1 MSLFSVSREE
11 AAARDADD
19 PLSGFRDRFDLP
31 SDLYMDGNSLGPVS
45 TDAERTLDRV
55 VDEWRERG
63 IEGWTDG
70 EQPWWHYAE
79 YLGERLAPYVGADPE
94 EVVVANSTTVNIHT
108 LIGTFLDHVA
118 DTPGAVDDAESPVD
132 GHESRSDS
140 LARQNASRSV
150 DATGN
155 VVVVNELDFPTDHYA
170 IRAQFRQR
178 GLDPDEHLRLVESR
192 DGRTIA
198 QGDIEAAMD
207 DDVGILFMPTALYR
221 SGQLFDVE
229 ALTDL
234 AHDHGALAGFD
245 AAHSVGAVP
254 HEFGAAGVDFAVWC
268 SYKYLNAGPGAIAGL
283 YVNERYHGLT
293 PALPGW
299 WGNEKESQFDLELTY
314 TPEQS
319 AGAWQVGTV
328 PMLSAAPLE
337 GSLDLLDEAG
347 IDQIREKSLELTE
360 LLVTLV
366 EDLSAAGYDYAVGT
380 PVDDARR
387 GGHVAVEH
395 PDADRVSQ
403 ALRER
408 GVVVDYRPPNV
419 IRICPAPLYVGYAD
433 VFDVAD
439 HLRGVIDEG
448 AHREFGASEGVS

>member
-1 MSLFSVSREE
+1 MSVFSVSREA
-11 AAARDADD
+11 AAARDEED
-19 PLSGFRDRFDLP
+19 PLSDFRERFDVP
-31 SDLYMDGNSLGPVS
+31 GAQYMDGNSLGPVS

-63 IEGWTDG
+63 IEGWTAG
-70 EQPWWHYAE
+70 EQPWWEYAE
-79 YLGERLAPYVGADPE
+79 YLGDRLAPYVGADPE
-94 EVVVANSTTVNIHT
+94 EVVIANSTTVNIHT

-118 DTPGAVDDAESPVD
+118 DTPGAVEDSPV
-132 GHESRSDS
+132 E
-140 LARQNASRSV
+140 AS
-150 DATGN
+150 GN
-155 VVVVNELDFPTDHYA
+155 VVVANELDFPTDHYA
-170 IRAQFRQR
+170 IRAQFEQR
-178 GLDPDEHLRLVESR
+178 GLDPDEQFRVVESR

-198 QGDIEAAMD
+198 AEDVAAAVD

-229 ALTDL
+229 RLTEL

-245 AAHSVGAVP
+245 AAHTVGVVP
-254 HEFGAAGVDFAVWC
+254 HAFSAADVDFAVWC

-299 WGNEKESQFDLELTY
+299 WGNEKESQFDLEMEY
-314 TPEQS
+314 TPEPS

-337 GSLDLLDEAG
+337 GSLDLLDEAD
-347 IDQIREKSLELTE
+347 IERVREKSLALTE
-360 LLVTLV
+360 LLSTLV
-366 EDLSAAGYDYAVGT
+366 ADLGDAGYEYRVGT
-380 PVDDARR
+380 PRADERR

-403 ALRER
+403 ALRDS

-419 IRICPAPLYVGYAD
+419 VRICPAPLYIGFED
-433 VFDVAD
+433 VYDVAET
-439 HLRGVIDEG
+439 LKTVIDEG
-448 AHREFGASEGVS
+448 AHEAFTASEGVS

>member
-1 MSLFSVSREE
+1 MPDFSVSRED

-19 PLSGFRDRFDLP
+19 PLADFRERFDLP

-45 TDAERTLDRV
+45 SDAERTLDRV
-55 VDEWRERG
+55 IEEWRDGG
-63 IEGWTDG
+63 IEGWTEG
-70 EQPWWHYAE
+70 EQPWWEYAE
-79 YLGERLAPYVGADPE
+79 YLGERLAPYVGADPD
-94 EVVVANSTTVNIHT
+94 EVVITNSTTVNIHT

-118 DTPGAVDDAESPVD
+118 DVPAQ
-132 GHESRSDS
+132 S
-140 LARQNASRSV
+140 L
-150 DATGN
+150 DATDALPGDASGN
-155 VVVVNELDFPTDHYA
+155 VVVANELDFPTDHYA

-198 QGDIEAAMD
+198 QADIAAAMD
-207 DDVGILFMPTALYR
+207 DDVGMLFMPTALYR
-221 SGQLFDVE
+221 SGQLFDVD
-229 ALTDL
+229 ALTEL
-234 AHDHGALAGFD
+234 AHDHDALAGFD
-245 AAHSVGAVP
+245 AAHTVGAVP
-254 HEFGAAGVDFAVWC
+254 HEFSAADVDFAVWC

-314 TPEQS
+314 TPAQS
-319 AGAWQVGTV
+319 AGAWQIGTV

-347 IDQIREKSLELTE
+347 IDRIREKSLALTD
-360 LLVTLV
+360 LLRTLV
-366 EDLSAAGYDYAVGT
+366 ADLGDAGYEYSVGT
-380 PVDDARR
+380 PAAHERR

-403 ALRER
+403 ALRDR

-419 IRICPAPLYVGYAD
+419 IRICPAPLYVSFED
-433 VFDVAD
+433 VFDVAQT
-439 HLRGVIDEG
+439 LQAVIDEG
-448 AHREFGASEGVS
+448 AHEQFEATEGVS

>member
-1 MSLFSVSREE
+1 MSSPFSIDRED

-19 PLSGFRDRFDLP
+19 PLAAFRDRFDVP
-31 SDLYMDGNSLGPVS
+31 SELYMDGNSLGPIS
-45 TDAERTLDRV
+45 DDAERTLDRV

-63 IEGWTDG
+63 IEGWTEG
-70 EQPWWHYAE
+70 EQPWWEYAE
-79 YLGERLAPYVGADPE
+79 HLGERLAPYVGADPD
-94 EVVVANSTTVNIHT
+94 EVVIANSTTVNIHS

-118 DTPGAVDDAESPVD
+118 DVPARAMDAPDAVADSPVD
-132 GHESRSDS
+132 
-140 LARQNASRSV
+140 AS
-150 DATGN
+150 GN
-155 VVVVNELDFPTDHYA
+155 VVVANELDFPTDHYA

-192 DGRTIA
+192 DGRTIEREDVA
-198 QGDIEAAMD
+198 AAMD
-207 DDVGILFMPTALYR
+207 DDVGILFMPTVLYR
-221 SGQLFDVE
+221 SGQLFDVD

-254 HEFGAAGVDFAVWC
+254 HEFAAADVDFAVWC
-268 SYKYLNAGPGAIAGL
+268 SYKYLNAGPGSIAGL

-299 WGNEKESQFDLELTY
+299 WGNEKASQFDLELTY

-319 AGAWQVGTV
+319 AGAWQIGTV

-347 IDQIREKSLELTE
+347 IDRVRAKSLELTD
-360 LLVTLV
+360 LLATLV
-366 EDLSAAGYDYAVGT
+366 EDLSEAGYEYSVGT
-380 PVDDARR
+380 PAENTRR

-408 GVVVDYRPPNV
+408 DVVVDYRPPNV

-433 VFDVAD
+433 VYDVAEQ
-439 HLRGVIDEG
+439 LRAVIDEG
-448 AHREFGASEGVS
+448 AHEAFTASEGVS

>member
-1 MSLFSVSREE
+1 MSLFSVSRED

-19 PLSGFRDRFDLP
+19 PLSEFRERFDLP

-45 TDAERTLDRV
+45 EDAERTLDRV

-70 EQPWWHYAE
+70 EQPWWNYAE

-94 EVVVANSTTVNIHT
+94 EVVIANSTTVNIHT

-118 DTPGAVDDAESPVD
+118 DTPGAVPDEDSPVD
-132 GHESRSDS
+132 
-140 LARQNASRSV
+140 AS
-150 DATGN
+150 GN

-198 QGDIEAAMD
+198 QEDIRDAMD

-229 ALTDL
+229 ALTEL

-254 HEFGAAGVDFAVWC
+254 HEFGAADVDFAVWC

-299 WGNEKESQFDLELTY
+299 WGNEKESQFDLELAY

-319 AGAWQVGTV
+319 AGAWQVGTI

-347 IDQIREKSLELTE
+347 IEQIWEKSLELTN
-360 LLVTLV
+360 LLATLV

-439 HLRGVIDEG
+439 HLRAVIDEG
-448 AHREFGASEGVS
+448 ASEEFEAIEGLS

>member
-19 PLSGFRDRFDLP
+19 PLSGFRERFDLP
-31 SDLYMDGNSLGPVS
+31 SDLYMDGNSLGPISV
-45 TDAERTLDRV
+45 DAERTLDRV

-79 YLGERLAPYVGADPE
+79 YLGERLAPYVGADPD
-94 EVVVANSTTVNIHT
+94 EVVIANSTTVNIHT

-118 DTPGAVDDAESPVD
+118 DTPGAVPVEESPVD
-132 GHESRSDS
+132 
-140 LARQNASRSV
+140 AS
-150 DATGN
+150 GN
-155 VVVVNELDFPTDHYA
+155 VVVANELDFPTDHYA

-178 GLDPDEHLRLVESR
+178 GLDPDAHLRLVESR

-198 QGDIEAAMD
+198 QADIEAAMD

-221 SGQLFDVE
+221 SGQLFDVA
-229 ALTDL
+229 ALTEL

-245 AAHSVGAVP
+245 AAHTVGAVP
-254 HEFGAAGVDFAVWC
+254 HEFGAADVDFAVWC
-268 SYKYLNAGPGAIAGL
+268 SYKYLSAGPGSIAGL
-283 YVNERYHGLT
+283 YVNERYHGLA

-299 WGNEKESQFDLELTY
+299 WGNEKGSQFDLELAY
-314 TPEQS
+314 TPERS
-319 AGAWQVGTV
+319 AGAWQIGTV

-347 IDQIREKSLELTE
+347 IERVREKSLALTD
-360 LLVTLV
+360 LLATLV
-366 EDLSAAGYDYAVGT
+366 DDLADAGYDYAVGT
-380 PVDDARR
+380 PREGARR

-419 IRICPAPLYVGYAD
+419 IRICPAPLYVGFED
-433 VFDVAD
+433 VFAVAEQLRKVVDAGD
-439 HLRGVIDEG
+439 HE
-448 AHREFGASEGVS
+448 AFAESEGVS